1 MRRNSASYNLQ
12 KRQIAIQGKYK
23 PRPFWLPASNFY
35 ILSAA
40 AAIGCFF
47 FLWWLLREGGEEVPF
62 IPAGI
67 GGSIVL
73 FGAVFM
79 REVILRKARK
89 NYLQAQKML
98 DYNINKVGNFSGSR
112 GHSQNKL
119 TIEQNAAIVD
129 DIRKKSEAAMIL
141 EKFSDG
147 HWEVFDLCNS
157 YLHRNKKE
165 LENVGVG
172 SPRLAAFRK
181 SREVVRE
188 IHRRHLLIWAEI
200 ESRSSLKNAQ
210 NQIALS
216 EKLVYSQ
223 KALNILDTALE
234 FYPSERQLLDSIE
247 AVKEFNSSIK
257 ISHLVELAEKA
268 AFKGDND
275 EALNLYRDALFFLRK
290 EDFQTPEHRLIEE
303 KVISEVEKIEQKHQI
318 IK

>member
-12 KRQIAIQGKYK
+12 KRQIAIQERYK

-35 ILSAA
+35 ILAAA

-67 GGSIVL
+67 GASALL
-73 FGAVFM
+73 FGAVFL
-79 REVILRKARK
+79 REVVLRKARV

-112 GHSQNKL
+112 GNQQNKL
-119 TIEQNAAIVD
+119 TLEQNAAIVEE
-129 DIRKKSEAAMIL
+129 IKKKSEAALIL

-157 YLHRNKKE
+157 YLHRSKKE

-172 SPRLAAFRK
+172 SPRLAAFRR
-181 SREVVRE
+181 SREIVSE

-200 ESRSSLKNAQ
+200 ESRSNLKNAQ
-210 NQIALS
+210 NQVALS
-216 EKLVYSQ
+216 EKLIFAQ

-234 FYPSERQLLDSIE
+234 FYPGEGQLLDSVE

-257 ISHLVELAEKA
+257 ISHLIELAEKA
-268 AFKGDND
+268 AFKGND
-275 EALNLYRDALFFLRK
+275 GEALNLYRDALFFLRK
-290 EDFQTPEHRLIEE
+290 ESFQTSEYRLIEK
-303 KVISEVEKIEQKHQI
+303 KVVAEVEKIEQNHQI
-318 IK
+318 IE

>member
-1 MRRNSASYNLQ
+1 MQ
-12 KRQIAIQGKYK
+12 KRQIAIQERYK

-35 ILSAA
+35 ILAAA

-67 GGSIVL
+67 GASAVL
-73 FGAVFM
+73 VGAVFL
-79 REVILRKARK
+79 REVILRKARI

-98 DYNINKVGNFSGSR
+98 DYNINKVGNFSASR
-112 GHSQNKL
+112 GGSSNKL
-119 TIEQNAAIVD
+119 SIEQNAAIVD
-129 DIRKKSEAAMIL
+129 DIKRKSEAALIL

-172 SPRLAAFRK
+172 SPRLAAFRR

-188 IHRRHLLIWAEI
+188 IHRRHLLVWAEI
-200 ESRSSLKNAQ
+200 ESRSNLKNAQ
-210 NQIALS
+210 NQVALS
-216 EKLVYSQ
+216 EKLVYTQ

-234 FYPSERQLLDSIE
+234 FYPDETQLLDSLE
-247 AVKEFNSSIK
+247 AVREFNSSIK
-257 ISHLVELAEKA
+257 ISHLIELAEKA
-268 AFKGDND
+268 AFKGND
-275 EALNLYRDALFFLRK
+275 EEALNLYRDALFFLRK
-290 EDFQTPEHRLIEE
+290 ENFQTSEYRLIEK
-303 KVISEVEKIEQKHQI
+303 KVITEVEKLEQNHQI
-318 IK
+318 IE

>member
-1 MRRNSASYNLQ
+1 MQ
-12 KRQIAIQGKYK
+12 KRQIAFQGKYK

-67 GGSIVL
+67 GASAIL
-73 FGAVFM
+73 FGAVFL
-79 REVILRKARK
+79 REVVLRKARK

-98 DYNINKVGNFSGSR
+98 DYNINKVGNLSGR
-112 GHSQNKL
+112 GNPHNKL
-119 TIEQNAAIVD
+119 SIEQNAVIVE
-129 DIRKKSEAAMIL
+129 DIKKKSEAALIL

-147 HWEVFDLCNS
+147 HWEVFELCNS
-157 YLHRNKKE
+157 YLHRSKKE

-172 SPRLAAFRK
+172 SPRLAAFRR

-188 IHRRHLLIWAEI
+188 IHRRHLLLWAEI
-200 ESRSSLKNAQ
+200 ESRSNLKNAQ

-216 EKLVYSQ
+216 DKLIYTQ
-223 KALNILDTALE
+223 KALSILDTALE
-234 FYPSERQLLDSIE
+234 FYPSENQLLDSVE

-257 ISHLVELAEKA
+257 ISHLIELAEKA
-268 AFKGDND
+268 AFKGNND

-290 EDFQTPEHRLIEE
+290 ENLQTSEYRLIEE
-303 KVISEVEKIEQKHQI
+303 KVIAEVEKIEQNRQI
-318 IK
+318 IE